1 MKISPAAELGMQG
14 VLVLAEN
21 FGQGPTTL
29 AEICEMRSLSREYLA
44 KVFGQLARMDIVTPV
59 RGKKG
64 GYVLARDPKDVT
76 LLQIIEAIEGV
87 QALNLCQYDPP
98 RCDNASVC
106 KVQPVW
112 SELQEIITAKL
123 NSLNLADCI

>member
-1 MKISPAAELGMQG
+1 MKISPAAELAIQG
-14 VLVLAEN
+14 ALVLAEN

-44 KVFGQLARMDIVTPV
+44 KVFGQLARVDIVTPV

-64 GYVLARDPKDVT
+64 GYTLARNPQEVS
-76 LLQIIEAIEGV
+76 LLQIIEAVEGS

-98 RCDNASVC
+98 RCDNALVC

-112 SELQEIITAKL
+112 SELQDVFTEKL
-123 NSLNLADCI
+123 RAVSLADCI

>member
-1 MKISPAAELGMQG
+1 MRLSPAAELAIQG
-14 VLVLAEN
+14 ACTLAEN

-44 KVFGQLARMDIVTPV
+44 KVFSLLARVNIVTPI

-64 GYVLARDPKDVT
+64 GYVLARDPKDVS
-76 LLQIIEAIEGV
+76 LLQIIEAVEGV
-87 QALNLCQYDPP
+87 QALNLCQFDPP
-98 RCDNASVC
+98 KCDNAGSC

-112 SELQEIITAKL
+112 EELQEIFTEKL
-123 NSLNLADCI
+123 SSISLADCI